1 MIDAMLAAAIDEILH
16 APRLLRLEG
25 SWRGLHWL
33 ADRIEASGRVRLRV
47 LHAAWG
53 EVCRDLERAA
63 EFDQSQ
69 LFRRIYEDEFGTPG
83 GEPYGLLVMDYEVR
97 HRPGPDA
104 PSDDVAAIAG
114 LSAIAAAA
122 FAPMIFGAAAALF
135 GVDRMEELSGVANP
149 AAIFTGPE
157 HQRFRN
163 LGQREDMLL
172 AMLALG
178 ANHRQA
184 MRSLYSSVVRS
195 SLIPTIDSLK
205 SVGMIHIPGITAGMI
220 LAGMAPLTAVSMQL
234 VVMVMLTAS
243 VTLSVS
249 TAVLL
254 AAPHA
259 LVFSQRIEE

>member
-1 MIDAMLAAAIDEILH
+1 MNNAAPDIFSTLSPWTIVGVMGLLGSAWALSAWQRLGVGKELLWAAARATIQLGIMGFLLGWLFRQHQPFLLVLFLVIMILMAGRFNRKRGAGIPH
-16 APRLLRLEG
+16 AYWIGVISITVATVVTLGWMLMSGLVF
-25 SWRGLHWL
+25 WRGESFVPIGGMIIGNAMNAVSL
-33 ADRIEASGRVRLRV
+33 ALNRLRS
-47 LHAAWG
+47 
-53 EVCRDLERAA
+53 EV
-63 EFDQSQ
+63 
-69 LFRRIYEDEFGTPG
+69 
-83 GEPYGLLVMDYEVR
+83 
-97 HRPGPDA
+97 
-104 PSDDVAAIAG
+104 
-114 LSAIAAAA
+114 
-122 FAPMIFGAAAALF
+122 
-135 GVDRMEELSGVANP
+135 
-149 AAIFTGPE
+149 
-157 HQRFRN
+157 
-163 LGQREDMLL
+163 GQREDMLL